1 MFCSNDVYVSFTLWK
16 KDNFYWYYR
25 EQLNTISLKKK
36 NKGKDL
42 NTTVPIRFV
51 LLRHKIFRDV

>member
-16 KDNFYWYYR
+16 KDNFYRYYR
-25 EQLNTISLKKK
+25 EQLNKISLKKK
-36 NKGKDL
+36 NKSKDL